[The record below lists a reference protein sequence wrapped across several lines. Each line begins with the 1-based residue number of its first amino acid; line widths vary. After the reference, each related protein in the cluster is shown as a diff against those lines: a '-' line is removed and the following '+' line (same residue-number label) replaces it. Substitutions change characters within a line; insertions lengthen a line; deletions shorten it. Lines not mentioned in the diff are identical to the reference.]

1 MEARAIFSLKNFG
14 VYKSFG
20 VNKFVRPIITQEI
33 KKETI
38 NTFKREFKKISSLK
52 SLESL
57 KINGILIGDLIY
69 DSYLKHY
76 KVPTI
81 NLKSEIF
88 KKYFYESI
96 LLYFFWNNYLKEN
109 RISAVVVNHGVYLCA
124 IPARIA
130 CNINI
135 NTFVVNNSKIY
146 RLSKKNLYVSSEQ
159 KYFNQIKKKLNKKEI
174 DIGIKEAKRR
184 IKLRLNGKVGVDMP
198 YSSKSAFQK
207 MLLMKKELLKKIKIL
222 KF

>member
-1 MEARAIFSLKNFG
+1 M
-14 VYKSFG
+14 
-20 VNKFVRPIITQEI
+20 
-33 KKETI
+33 
-38 NTFKREFKKISSLK
+38 
-52 SLESL
+52 
-57 KINGILIGDLIY
+57 
-69 DSYLKHY
+69 
-76 KVPTI
+76 
-81 NLKSEIF
+81 
-88 KKYFYESI
+88 
-96 LLYFFWNNYLKEN
+96 
-109 RISAVVVNHGVYLCA
+109 CA

-198 YSSKSAFQK
+198 YSSKSLSKK
-207 MLLMKKELLKKIKIL
+207 MLLMKKNY
-222 KF
+222 